1 MNEKYGEIGVYI
13 HLFFPRKTVTTKTWP
28 CGALDYSNKNDN
40 HSIGSYFFE
49 VTVLFFL
56 PKYQLQWPKSKF
68 EEENNQSKK
77 EVGLRCMSN
86 LEWHDITRN
95 ILIMSQKL
103 IDKSKYRKFISHYF
117 ILD

>member
-1 MNEKYGEIGVYI
+1 
-13 HLFFPRKTVTTKTWP
+13 
-28 CGALDYSNKNDN
+28 
-40 HSIGSYFFE
+40 
-49 VTVLFFL
+49 
-56 PKYQLQWPKSKF
+56 
-68 EEENNQSKK
+68 
-77 EVGLRCMSN
+77 MSN